1 MCLTFVVIIDC
12 EGCTRPIC
20 TNPGSMEVGEYGLTC
35 GTCFITCRLEVVA
48 VAELLWLSWRVLGA
62 EFFRVF
68 RFPIFLFSFER
79 TRPAASMRPPYASF
93 TFLPVF
99 RDKIVSE

>member
-48 VAELLWLSWRVLGA
+48 VAELLWLPWLVLGSD
-62 EFFRVF
+62 FFRVF
-68 RFPIFLFSFER
+68 CFSIFRFSFER

-93 TFLPVF
+93 TFLLVF
-99 RDKIVSE
+99 RDKIVSG